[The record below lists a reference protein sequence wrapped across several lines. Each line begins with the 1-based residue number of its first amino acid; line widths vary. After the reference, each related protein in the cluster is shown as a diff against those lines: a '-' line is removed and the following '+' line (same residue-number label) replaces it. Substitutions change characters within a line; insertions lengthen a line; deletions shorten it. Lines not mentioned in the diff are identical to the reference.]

1 MTTHASILGWRIPWT
16 EEPGGLWSKELD
28 MTEQLSMHVPS
39 EIRVMQQKL
48 SAMVNI
54 MYQTLLNYGVP
65 RYLVKRYSGCVC
77 EGVFWMRLTFK
88 FGRLSNAGCF
98 S

>member
-1 MTTHASILGWRIPWT
+1 MEMKA
-16 EEPGGLWSKELD
+16 
-28 MTEQLSMHVPS
+28 

-48 SAMVNI
+48 SAMVNF

-65 RYLVKRYSGCVC
+65 RYFVKRYSACVC
-77 EGVFWMRLTFK
+77 EGVFWMRLTLK
-88 FGRLSNAGCF
+88 FGRFSNAGCL

>member
-1 MTTHASILGWRIPWT
+1 MEMKA
-16 EEPGGLWSKELD
+16 
-28 MTEQLSMHVPS
+28 

-65 RYLVKRYSGCVC
+65 RYLVKRYTGCFR

>member
-1 MTTHASILGWRIPWT
+1 MTTKA
-16 EEPGGLWSKELD
+16 
-28 MTEQLSMHVPS
+28 

-65 RYLVKRYSGCVC
+65 SYLVKRYSEYFC
-77 EGVFWMRLTFK
+77 EVFWGEVNFK
-88 FGRLSNAGCF
+88 SVDFE
-98 S
+98 

>member
-1 MTTHASILGWRIPWT
+1 MEMKA
-16 EEPGGLWSKELD
+16 
-28 MTEQLSMHVPS
+28 

-88 FGRLSNAGCF
+88 VGRLSNAGCF